1 MDSIAEWKLR
11 NEKEQEAKELIQ
23 VREAGTSHSQRLKL
37 PKQHINKGM
46 GQKVNLSANAGKS
59 ARQLLEAA
67 TGDLKSTIV
76 MSSSGGGSFSVP
88 EHTSSTAKPISD
100 RVSFAETVE
109 ITEES
114 SDDEN

>member
-1 MDSIAEWKLR
+1 
-11 NEKEQEAKELIQ
+11 
-23 VREAGTSHSQRLKL
+23 
-37 PKQHINKGM
+37 M
-46 GQKVNLSANAGKS
+46 GHKVNVSANAGRS

-88 EHTSSTAKPISD
+88 EHTSSTAKPTSN
-100 RVSFAETVE
+100 RQSFAETVE

-114 SDDEN
+114 SDYESENESNSLMM